1 MEREKN
7 TDVVDTPVSRR
18 RFLQLT
24 GTTAAMGAAVGG
36 LTVLPKKQAFAA
48 EPQYVQSDVI
58 KRTVCCP
65 NCTGSCAVEAR
76 IKDGVLVGVQ
86 PGNFPDNR
94 FKRMCL
100 KGVSNAMQRV
110 YSESRIK
117 YPMRRVGERGS
128 GEWEQLSWEEAMDYI
143 VGKHKEISQK
153 YGPRANSWI
162 SMTGSYGA
170 ITQVIAGRA
179 ANSVGGTSFT
189 SFGIMGDN
197 ASNMGMLPSLGVQQE
212 GHSWDDL
219 AGSNLSL
226 FFGCNYFETTVNDS
240 HFVMDAIDNGCKVV
254 VIDPR
259 FSRTAAKADWWI
271 PVRPG
276 TDAALILGM
285 TQHIVA
291 NKLYDMA
298 YLKRYTVAPLLV
310 RADTKDYLH
319 ASDLGQDGD
328 GYVAWDAQANE
339 PIVIVP
345 NRPPDY
351 PNHAEYQVTDPEK
364 YVPEHGDEVAI
375 EGTFTVKVGDTE
387 IACTP
392 AWQLYADN
400 LKGFTPEN
408 MSAVCEV
415 PVEDIVKL
423 AELYATTN
431 PASIRMSQGVQRY
444 WQGHQAF
451 RAGAVL
457 AGVCGNVG
465 MKHAGFTW
473 SDGSLMRLL
482 FSVPA
487 EWVLPV
493 PDVAGESIPGTT
505 FIDHIITEQPYPVKS
520 LWVVAYGMGTQ
531 APERTKLF
539 GEAFDNLELVVVN
552 EMVMTPAAQMADVVL
567 PVTTY
572 YEERGDVI
580 GAWSNRYIQVR
591 ERAIEPLGEA
601 KSDWQIFKL
610 YAEKMGIGQYWDMD
624 DVESGRMILEKSPN
638 PQFSKMDFDKLY
650 SEGVAEMVMPE
661 AYYAFADLRFPTPTG
676 RIQFYNPEL
685 TAFGEEF
692 PTYCEPVESNRSD
705 KAQEYPLTFMNCRSV
720 YTCHSQ
726 HTQLPWIR
734 EVNPE
739 PHLEMHPDDAAAR
752 KLTDGDKV
760 EVFNDRGSFK
770 VKVFL
775 TEGIKPG
782 CVNIREGWWP
792 EDLEDGHYADLLH
805 MQLNPVQDAISET
818 NYAPYDNLVQ
828 VRKA

>member
-1 MEREKN
+1 MDRR
-7 TDVVDTPVSRR
+7 DDIVSTPVTRR
-18 RFLQLT
+18 RFLQLA
-24 GTTAAMGAAVGG
+24 GTTAAVGTLAG
-36 LTVLPKKQAFAA
+36 GSVFSTKEQALAA
-48 EPQYVQSDVI
+48 EANYVESDEI
-58 KRTVCCP
+58 RRTVCCP
-65 NCTGSCAVEAR
+65 NCTGSCAVDAR

-128 GEWEQLSWEEAMDYI
+128 GEWEQLSWDEAMDYI
-143 VGKHKEISQK
+143 VEKHKEIADK
-153 YGPRANSWI
+153 YGSRANAWI
-162 SMTGSYGA
+162 AMTGSYGA

-219 AGSNLSL
+219 NGSKVSL

-240 HFVMDAIDNGCKVV
+240 HFVIDAMENGCKLV

-271 PVRPG
+271 PIRPG
-276 TDAALILGM
+276 TDAALILAM
-285 TQHIVA
+285 TQHIVE
-291 NKLYDMA
+291 NSMYDEA
-298 YLKRYTVAPLLV
+298 YIKRYTVAPLLV
-310 RADTKDYLH
+310 RSDTKDYLR
-319 ASDLGQDGD
+319 ASDIGKSEK
-328 GYVAWDAQANE
+328 GYVAWDTQANA
-339 PIVIVP
+339 PIVVIP
-345 NRPPDY
+345 NTPPDY
-351 PNHAEYQVTDPEK
+351 PNHVEYQETDPEK
-364 YVPEHGDEVAI
+364 YVPDHGDEVAI
-375 EGTFTVKVGDTE
+375 KGTFSVDVGGTKVS
-387 IACTP
+387 CTP
-392 AWQLYADN
+392 AWQLFVEHLGA
-400 LKGFTPEN
+400 FTPEK
-408 MSAVCEV
+408 MSSVCEV
-415 PVEDIVKL
+415 PTDDIVKL
-423 AELYATTN
+423 AELYATTD
-431 PASIRMSQGVQRY
+431 PASIRMSQGTQRY

-457 AGVCGNVG
+457 AGVCGNIG
-465 MKHAGFTW
+465 KKHAGFTW

-482 FSVPA
+482 FSVPT

-493 PDVAGESIPGTT
+493 PGVAGESIPGTT
-505 FIDHIITEQPYPVKS
+505 FVNHIISEDPYPVKS

-531 APERTKLF
+531 APERKKIF
-539 GEAFDNLELVVVN
+539 EEAFAKLDLVVVN

-591 ERAIEPLGEA
+591 ERAIEPLWEA
-601 KSDWQIFKL
+601 KTDWQIFQL
-610 YAEKMGIGQYWDMD
+610 YAQKMGVGEYWAMD
-624 DVESGRMILEKSPN
+624 DLESGRMILEKSPN

-661 AYYAFADLRFPTPTG
+661 AYYPFADMRFPTPTG
-676 RIQFYNPEL
+676 RVQFYNPEL
-685 TAFGEEF
+685 AEFGEEF
-692 PTYCEPVESNRSD
+692 PTYCEPIESNRSE
-705 KAQEYPLTFMNCRSV
+705 KAKEYPLTFMNCRSV

-734 EVNPE
+734 ELNPE
-739 PHLEMHPDDAAAR
+739 PHLEMHPTDAQER
-752 KLTDGDKV
+752 NLVDGDKV
-760 EVFNDRGSFK
+760 EVFNDRGSFL
-770 VKVFL
+770 VKVFV

-782 CVNIREGWWP
+782 CVNIREGWGP
-792 EDLEDGHYADLLH
+792 EDFERGHYADLLH